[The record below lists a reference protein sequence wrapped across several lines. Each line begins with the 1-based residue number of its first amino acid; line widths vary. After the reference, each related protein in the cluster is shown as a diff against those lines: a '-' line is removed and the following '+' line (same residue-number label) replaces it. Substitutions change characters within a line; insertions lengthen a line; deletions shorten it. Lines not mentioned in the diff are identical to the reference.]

1 MAHVE
6 PAHLVELALGNATPT
21 EADTEAL
28 RHVDQ
33 CARCR
38 DELSTLTRLVTAAR
52 TARLVDLPTAPPERV
67 WRRISGDLSPETRT
81 PEPPPRIPD
90 RRRRAL
96 LALLALATATV
107 VAVALR
113 CLHGRSRVVRGGG
126 VP

>member
-6 PAHLVELALGNATPT
+6 PAHLVELALGNATPS

-28 RHVDQ
+28 RHVDE

-38 DELSTLTRLVTAAR
+38 DELGVLTRLVTAAR
-52 TARLVDLPTAPPERV
+52 TAQLVDLPTAPPERV
-67 WRRISGDLSPETRT
+67 WRRISGDLSPEPNT
-81 PEPPPRIPD
+81 PGPPPRIRD

-96 LALLALATATV
+96 LALLALATALG

-113 CLHGRSRVVRGGG
+113 CLRERSRVVRGG
-126 VP
+126 VAP

>member
-38 DELSTLTRLVTAAR
+38 DELRVLTRLVNAAR

-67 WRRISGDLSPETRT
+67 WRRISRGISPETNT
-81 PEPPPRIPD
+81 PEPPPRVLD
-90 RRRRAL
+90 RRTRAV
-96 LALLALATATV
+96 LAVLALATTV
-107 VAVALR
+107 GAAVALR
-113 CLHGRSRVVRGGG
+113 CLHERSRVVRCR
-126 VP
+126 VIR